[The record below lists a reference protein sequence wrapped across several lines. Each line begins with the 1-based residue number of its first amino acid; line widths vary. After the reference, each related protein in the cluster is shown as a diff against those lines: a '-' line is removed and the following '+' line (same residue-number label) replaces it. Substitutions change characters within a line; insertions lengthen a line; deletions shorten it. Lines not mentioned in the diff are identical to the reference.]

1 MENIQSFFEKQVNLN
16 PNKVAIYHG
25 EKQIIYTDLN
35 KISNKIANLI
45 KGQKIEREEVV
56 ALLLKRSP
64 ETFYSVL
71 GVLKSGCAYLPI
83 NWSLPKKR
91 ILEMINDSKCRI
103 LIAGKDFMALAEELI
118 FESNYLK
125 TIICVDSYDEKSL
138 PIAIDKERISEFWDY
153 IAESGSDSI
162 ESSGWVDSYTGNP
175 FSIEEMKE
183 MVNNVVLKLDSHLN
197 QNSNVLEIGCGTG
210 MIAEKIAPKV
220 KKYTGIDV
228 SKLATDRA
236 IDRLKKLEL
245 NNVEVFAEDFLETNK
260 FKENSFNIIVINSV
274 AQFYP
279 NLVYLNQILSKCIL
293 LLKNGGVIF
302 IGDVRDA
309 SLKTEYYRSLFKDI
323 RDQDLLE
330 KNINMKLV
338 NESELFIYRDY
349 FADFAQRNQFTGDLK
364 ISNKIGVIDNE
375 LKKYRYDALIII
387 EKNHS
392 IIKSSSAKN
401 RFFLSDINKF
411 SDQDLKT
418 DIKSSNLAY
427 VIYTSGSTGKP
438 KGVMIEHGSVINRIE
453 WMQEEYSLND
463 ADKILHK
470 TPYSFDVSVWELLW
484 WAMFGAS
491 VVLIE
496 DGQEKDPETIIE
508 AINKYSITTIHFV
521 PPLLS
526 VFLEYVENNGLIER
540 IGSLRRVFASGEALN
555 KDTVL
560 RFNSLIYKK
569 FGTKLHNLYGPTEAT
584 VDVSYFDCSVINTES
599 KYVPIGKPIKNI
611 KLYILDKELHKLKIG
626 EEGELYISGV
636 GVARGYINNEKLTK
650 EKFLDDPFEI
660 GMEMYKTGD
669 LAKCLPDGNICYLD
683 RIDNQVKIRG
693 YRIEL
698 GEIEETILTFPGV
711 SQAVV
716 LAIGDNSI
724 DKKLVAFFKSSKE
737 IKIDLIKSLISKSLP
752 EYCIPSSF
760 IRIEKMPIG
769 SHGKIDR
776 KFLHDK
782 YQENSQINYQNSE
795 GKSLAEK
802 ISNIFSDVLKISE
815 VDVNSNF
822 FDLGGNSLQ
831 VINVLSI
838 FGSTLNIR
846 ISIRDFFR
854 NPTPNKL
861 AELIEGNPLSSNLE
875 GTLTKVGIEKPY
887 YKASH
892 NQKRL
897 WFLNK
902 LHPDS
907 TSYNIVQATSI
918 NGLVDI
924 PALKNAIKLLINKH
938 EILRTNFDFI
948 DGEVVQIIKKKNI
961 KELEFVDIKGNA
973 KSLDAIIHKTYKRRF
988 DLHKDNL
995 AQFKLVKISNKRF
1008 LFLLSMHH
1016 IVCDGRSME
1025 IINKEISDLYVGFK
1039 SKDKSMSTN
1048 TDIDYKDYSEWENS
1062 KSYSNIINKQE
1073 SYWINYLGGNI
1084 APTNLPIDKSKD
1096 HREQVIDYKKIVVGK
1111 NVYKDITKFY
1121 KKYNSTS
1128 FNLFLSLFFVFLYKI
1143 TGDREVIVGTPVY
1156 NRRFSEINNSLGY
1169 FANTLPI
1176 KAAIDDSVRFSDF
1189 LSIIGNDLLNCLD
1202 NQEYPFEMMVEKI
1215 NPERV
1220 ANSSVLFQTM
1230 IVHYKKDRNLLMLDG
1245 SKTKIYDFTNPSGDF
1260 DLVFSIIEDKD
1271 NFEIGLK
1278 YNKNI
1283 FHEDSA
1289 ERMIRNLETL
1299 MLDSIKHENEPISK
1313 LKIIHP
1319 KEEIKIEKFN
1329 NTYFRPSK
1337 FHYLFDYLEDSV
1349 KKYPDKIAVEDPWKY
1364 VTYKNLSEDSNRF
1377 ANYLIKLGI
1386 KKGDFV
1392 PFIMERS
1399 VDVPMVIYGILKTG
1413 AAYVPLDP
1421 EYPIEKLKDIL
1432 RDINPK
1438 LLITHNLV
1446 SSFVLESLN
1455 SLRII
1460 NIDNDR
1466 ELINKESSNFS
1477 QDGKLSFDALAYVI
1491 YTSGS
1496 TGKPKGVMCMHKGA
1510 INTVEFMAKTY
1521 KLTSRTKMLH
1531 TTSFVFDPSVST
1543 MNVAIKVGAT
1553 LTMLTK
1559 QELKDPEKI
1568 RKVLLEKNI
1577 TFSRFDSNILN
1588 YLNLEGT
1595 KLKGVNTG
1603 GEKISSNLPIKI
1615 SKFTKFFYTYGPTEI
1630 SIFCTLWKGTIYA
1643 GEQVPI
1649 GKPID
1654 NMEMHILD
1662 KNMMPV
1668 SIGVK
1673 GEIYISGV
1681 GVASGYFND
1690 KEKTERVFLQNPF
1703 NIKEKIYKTGDFGK
1717 WLNSGDIVFLGRVDS
1732 QVKVRG
1738 YRIEI
1743 GEIENAMFKIPEIR
1757 ECFIDISDNNGDK
1770 EIVAYYS
1777 ANKSLSREAI
1787 VHSLLISL
1795 PKYMIPDNFI
1805 YLEAMPKKIN
1815 SKIDADALRS
1825 LYEAMLE
1832 NVKVDNLKNSKT
1844 EANVL
1849 EVWKKVLKRDGFNKK
1864 SDFFK
1869 NGGNSLKVLQV
1880 IYYLGVDHDIVV
1892 NAEELYTYTSPED
1905 ISKYIDSRRENNKS
1919 RVTLERKNNLRKS
1932 IKVKKDN
1939 KETKILLT
1947 GGAGFLGAYLTRSLL
1962 NSNYE
1967 RIYVLVRSN
1976 NDEEARKE
1984 LFDNLDFYF
1993 KNIDKEKIIPVA
2005 GDLSKENLGLSEKVY
2020 NKIIDDIGAIL
2031 HSAANVSHVGNLEDF
2046 ERDNVRATKNIIT
2059 FANKKEGVKIYHI
2072 STISVSG
2079 DNILGKKKFLFTEN
2093 DFSINQNFNNFYE
2106 KTKYESEKIIRE
2118 FFSSGGKGAIFRLGN
2133 ITSDSKTGICQRN
2146 VEKNGFLNFIRAI
2159 IQIGVPD
2166 NVNPEFGI
2174 SPVDICAKSIVYLI
2188 SHYELNDEVLH
2199 IFNEKSIKTKRM
2211 INMLNRLGY
2220 PINYYNHKKDL
2231 PDNSEEY
2238 LPYIVNY
2245 VSNPAKTKFKYD
2257 NRKTE
2262 KLLNGSSVNWPIID
2276 EKIIG
2281 GMISYLKTIKFI

>member
-153 IAESGSDSI
+153 IAESGNDSI
-162 ESSGWVDSYTGNP
+162 ESSGWVDSYTGKP
-175 FSIEEMKE
+175 FSSEEMKE
-183 MVNNVVLKLDSHLN
+183 MVNNVVLKVDSHLN

-411 SDQDLKT
+411 SEQDLKT

-470 TPYSFDVSVWELLW
+470 
-484 WAMFGAS
+484 
-491 VVLIE
+491 
-496 DGQEKDPETIIE
+496 
-508 AINKYSITTIHFV
+508 N
-521 PPLLS
+521 
-526 VFLEYVENNGLIER
+526 
-540 IGSLRRVFASGEALN
+540 
-555 KDTVL
+555 TVL

-1008 LFLLSMHH
+1008 LFLMSMHH

-1260 DLVFSIIEDKD
+1260 DLVFSIIENKD
-1271 NFEIGLK
+1271 N
-1278 YNKNI
+1278 
-1283 FHEDSA
+1283 
-1289 ERMIRNLETL
+1289 
-1299 MLDSIKHENEPISK
+1299 
-1313 LKIIHP
+1313 
-1319 KEEIKIEKFN
+1319 
-1329 NTYFRPSK
+1329 PSK
-1337 FHYLFDYLEDSV
+1337 
-1349 KKYPDKIAVEDPWKY
+1349 
-1364 VTYKNLSEDSNRF
+1364 R
-1377 ANYLIKLGI
+1377 G
-1386 KKGDFV
+1386 
-1392 PFIMERS
+1392 
-1399 VDVPMVIYGILKTG
+1399 
-1413 AAYVPLDP
+1413 
-1421 EYPIEKLKDIL
+1421 
-1432 RDINPK
+1432 
-1438 LLITHNLV
+1438 
-1446 SSFVLESLN
+1446 
-1455 SLRII
+1455 
-1460 NIDNDR
+1460 
-1466 ELINKESSNFS
+1466 
-1477 QDGKLSFDALAYVI
+1477 
-1491 YTSGS
+1491 
-1496 TGKPKGVMCMHKGA
+1496 
-1510 INTVEFMAKTY
+1510 
-1521 KLTSRTKMLH
+1521 
-1531 TTSFVFDPSVST
+1531 
-1543 MNVAIKVGAT
+1543 
-1553 LTMLTK
+1553 
-1559 QELKDPEKI
+1559 
-1568 RKVLLEKNI
+1568 
-1577 TFSRFDSNILN
+1577 
-1588 YLNLEGT
+1588 
-1595 KLKGVNTG
+1595 
-1603 GEKISSNLPIKI
+1603 
-1615 SKFTKFFYTYGPTEI
+1615 
-1630 SIFCTLWKGTIYA
+1630 
-1643 GEQVPI
+1643 
-1649 GKPID
+1649 
-1654 NMEMHILD
+1654 D
-1662 KNMMPV
+1662 KN
-1668 SIGVK
+1668 
-1673 GEIYISGV
+1673 
-1681 GVASGYFND
+1681 
-1690 KEKTERVFLQNPF
+1690 
-1703 NIKEKIYKTGDFGK
+1703 
-1717 WLNSGDIVFLGRVDS
+1717 
-1732 QVKVRG
+1732 
-1738 YRIEI
+1738 
-1743 GEIENAMFKIPEIR
+1743 
-1757 ECFIDISDNNGDK
+1757 
-1770 EIVAYYS
+1770 
-1777 ANKSLSREAI
+1777 
-1787 VHSLLISL
+1787 
-1795 PKYMIPDNFI
+1795 
-1805 YLEAMPKKIN
+1805 
-1815 SKIDADALRS
+1815 
-1825 LYEAMLE
+1825 
-1832 NVKVDNLKNSKT
+1832 
-1844 EANVL
+1844 
-1849 EVWKKVLKRDGFNKK
+1849 
-1864 SDFFK
+1864 
-1869 NGGNSLKVLQV
+1869 
-1880 IYYLGVDHDIVV
+1880 
-1892 NAEELYTYTSPED
+1892 
-1905 ISKYIDSRRENNKS
+1905 
-1919 RVTLERKNNLRKS
+1919 
-1932 IKVKKDN
+1932 
-1939 KETKILLT
+1939 
-1947 GGAGFLGAYLTRSLL
+1947 
-1962 NSNYE
+1962 
-1967 RIYVLVRSN
+1967 
-1976 NDEEARKE
+1976 
-1984 LFDNLDFYF
+1984 
-1993 KNIDKEKIIPVA
+1993 
-2005 GDLSKENLGLSEKVY
+2005 
-2020 NKIIDDIGAIL
+2020 
-2031 HSAANVSHVGNLEDF
+2031 
-2046 ERDNVRATKNIIT
+2046 
-2059 FANKKEGVKIYHI
+2059 
-2072 STISVSG
+2072 
-2079 DNILGKKKFLFTEN
+2079 
-2093 DFSINQNFNNFYE
+2093 
-2106 KTKYESEKIIRE
+2106 
-2118 FFSSGGKGAIFRLGN
+2118 
-2133 ITSDSKTGICQRN
+2133 
-2146 VEKNGFLNFIRAI
+2146 
-2159 IQIGVPD
+2159 
-2166 NVNPEFGI
+2166 
-2174 SPVDICAKSIVYLI
+2174 
-2188 SHYELNDEVLH
+2188 
-2199 IFNEKSIKTKRM
+2199 
-2211 INMLNRLGY
+2211 
-2220 PINYYNHKKDL
+2220 
-2231 PDNSEEY
+2231 
-2238 LPYIVNY
+2238 
-2245 VSNPAKTKFKYD
+2245 
-2257 NRKTE
+2257 
-2262 KLLNGSSVNWPIID
+2262 
-2276 EKIIG
+2276 
-2281 GMISYLKTIKFI
+2281 